1 MAEVLFF
8 IAAIATLAGAG
19 GVIFFDNPFYSVL
32 SLVTHLL
39 SLAALFLLL
48 RSEFLAAAQVVI
60 YAGAVM
66 VLYVFVVAYIGK
78 PREITPAASPSLRLV
93 SIVFVSIVFV
103 ELAIATLG
111 SGLSAIG
118 TEGADVGAGPGFGS
132 PAQIGE
138 LLLTRFLL
146 PFEIASVLLLIAA
159 VGAVVLARRRRG
171 LTLGDESS
179 TYSAAEFF
187 YPKGAGTMAEGVGS
201 GVPDVRGTPPAQDP
215 KSTTDPEVAAG
226 RTPAGTGAGADRSR
240 NGW

>member
-1 MAEVLFF
+1 MAELLFF
-8 IAAIATLAGAG
+8 IAAIATLVGAA
-19 GVIFFDNPFYSVL
+19 GVIYFENPFYSVL

-66 VLYVFVVAYIGK
+66 VLYVFVVAYIGR
-78 PREITPAASPSLRLV
+78 PEDVGNPASPHLKLI
-93 SIVFVSIVFV
+93 SILFAGVLFV
-103 ELAIATLG
+103 ELTIAMLG

-146 PFEIASVLLLIAA
+146 PFEAASILLLIAA

-171 LTLGDESS
+171 LTLGDEAT

-187 YPKGAGTMAEGVGS
+187 YPKGSGTMAEAVGS
-201 GVPDVRGTPPAQDP
+201 GMPDVRGTPPGNDP
-215 KSTTDPEVAAG
+215 KATTDPRVASGAAAG
-226 RTPAGTGAGADRSR
+226 DDPGDR

>member
-1 MAEVLFF
+1 MAELLFF
-8 IAAIATLAGAG
+8 IAAIATLVGAAG
-19 GVIFFDNPFYSVL
+19 IIYFDNPFYSVL

-66 VLYVFVVAYIGK
+66 VLYVFVVAYIGR
-78 PREITPAASPSLRLV
+78 PEDQLGNPASPHLKLV
-93 SIVFVSIVFV
+93 SIVFAAILFV
-103 ELAIATLG
+103 ELTIVLLG

-118 TEGADVGAGPGFGS
+118 GEGAAVGTGPGFGS
-132 PAQIGE
+132 PAQVGE

-146 PFEIASVLLLIAA
+146 PFEVASVLLLIAA

-171 LTLGDESS
+171 LSLGDESA

-187 YPKGAGTMAEGVGS
+187 YPKGTGTMAEAVGS
-201 GVPDVRGTPPAQDP
+201 GIPDVRGTPPGNDP
-215 KSTTDPEVAAG
+215 KATTDPEVAAG
-226 RTPAGTGAGADRSR
+226 RPGGRSGDEGY
-240 NGW
+240 GW